1 MNRIFLQIWELSD
14 RNSGTSRDG
23 CSLHLDEADH
33 NAFVTTEYEGRTLP
47 PPDEYARVIGSQIEA
62 YVDDGLYSVVVE
74 RGSVRIPETSLTNL
88 MNLGE
93 IIIKH

>member
-1 MNRIFLQIWELSD
+1 MNRILLQIWEVSD
-14 RNSGTSRDG
+14 RNSEPCRDG
-23 CSLHLDEADH
+23 CSLHLDEARH
-33 NAFVTTEYEGRTLP
+33 NEFVSASYSGRDFPAPAEYNRIVGTYL
-47 PPDEYARVIGSQIEA
+47 EA
-62 YVDDGLYSVVVE
+62 YVEDNLYSVVVE